1 MFDKNKDGLISSKEL
16 RHVMTNLGEKLSEEE
31 VDDMIKEADL
41 DGDGMV
47 NYEGNNNI
55 IIICRGTRTFHSRN
69 DTRNSKNY
77 QNFPDHFSRSHRY
90 NIFHRIRDNPDV
102 EELVE
107 WPRVELEAISS
118 CRKSSSKNRETQTR
132 RRQVP
137 PQIS

>member
-47 NYEGNNNI
+47 NYEGIYNI
-55 IIICRGTRTFHSRN
+55 IIICRGTTTFHSRN

-77 QNFPDHFSRSHRY
+77 
-90 NIFHRIRDNPDV
+90 
-102 EELVE
+102 
-107 WPRVELEAISS
+107 
-118 CRKSSSKNRETQTR
+118 
-132 RRQVP
+132 
-137 PQIS
+137 